1 MTCAYKKYEVK
12 IKMVQKQWLQL
23 KINFLLCFNIK
34 IVIYGG
40 LELTFGGARI
50 NIVGESLL
58 RWNSKFS
65 GIPPP
70 RPRSYPSSREKPGVP
85 GLRPAASYVQR

>member
-58 RWNSKFS
+58 R
-65 GIPPP
+65 GTPG
-70 RPRSYPSSREKPGVP
+70 REE
-85 GLRPAASYVQR
+85 